1 MCRKQEWNRETAME
15 DLTLSSQEIYAIT
28 HYKLPKKQLAA
39 LRELGIPAQLR
50 RIDNTV
56 CVLRAHVKN
65 PSSAPTPAS
74 PAPKRKSARQ

>member
-1 MCRKQEWNRETAME
+1 ME
-15 DLTLSSQEIYAIT
+15 ELTLSSQEIYGIT

-65 PSSAPTPAS
+65 PGNAPAPVAPAG
-74 PAPKRKSARQ
+74 PKRKSARQ

>member
-1 MCRKQEWNRETAME
+1 ME

-65 PSSAPTPAS
+65 PAGAPAAPAG
-74 PAPKRKSARQ
+74 PKRKSARQ

>member
-1 MCRKQEWNRETAME
+1 ME
-15 DLTLSSQEIYAIT
+15 ELTLSSQEIYAIT

-65 PSSAPTPAS
+65 PGGAPMPAA
-74 PAPKRKSARQ
+74 PVGPKRKSARQ

>member
-1 MCRKQEWNRETAME
+1 MCQRRDWNRGGEME
-15 DLTLSSQEIYAIT
+15 DLTLTSQEIFAIT

-39 LRELGIPAQLR
+39 LLELGIPARLR
-50 RIDNTV
+50 KIDNTV

>member
-1 MCRKQEWNRETAME
+1 MQQY
-15 DLTLSSQEIYAIT
+15 DLTLSPEEIFGIT

-39 LRELGIPAQLR
+39 LTELGIPAKLR
-50 RIDNTV
+50 KIDNTV

-65 PSSAPTPAS
+65 PSSAPAPIS